1 MKRLIALFLLFIFS
15 STQSSAIQNSLP
27 KGAGLLFNVQ
37 TDDLDR
43 YISEINQKCSNSL

>member
-1 MKRLIALFLLFIFS
+1 MKRLIALFLLLIFFS

-27 KGAGLLFNVQ
+27 KGAGLLINVQ

-43 YISEINQKCSNSL
+43 YI